1 MNDHFHALPSG
12 YQLAEYRIERVIG
25 SGGFGITYYAWDTLL
40 DKPVAIKEFLPNE
53 FAVRADGANVQP
65 KSASS
70 HDDFQWGLERFLD
83 EARTLARFKHPHL
96 NEVFRFLQANG
107 TAYLALDYIEGQTL
121 SQLLKREE
129 RLDPPRL
136 QRLLHELLSG
146 IDEVHNAGF
155 VHRDIKPGNIMLR
168 EDGSAVLLDFG
179 AARQAIG
186 QRSRSITSILT
197 PGYAPI
203 EQYDQNANDTGPWTD
218 LYALGMVAYRCISGI
233 GDSALLDAVAR
244 ARLERKGDRDKD
256 LAAAVT
262 LGQGQYD
269 ASLLTAIDWCIK
281 VDEDQRPQSV
291 TALKA
296 ALAGGEPPESNVEAE
311 TQHKR
316 EAEAEARRH

>member
-1 MNDHFHALPSG
+1 M
-12 YQLAEYRIERVIG
+12 
-25 SGGFGITYYAWDTLL
+25 
-40 DKPVAIKEFLPNE
+40 
-53 FAVRADGANVQP
+53 
-65 KSASS
+65 
-70 HDDFQWGLERFLD
+70 
-83 EARTLARFKHPHL
+83 
-96 NEVFRFLQANG
+96 VFRFLQANG
-107 TAYLALDYIEGQTL
+107 TAYLALEYIEGQTL

-146 IDEVHNAGF
+146 IDEIHNAGF

-233 GDSALLDAVAR
+233 GDSELLDAVAR
-244 ARLERKGDRDKD
+244 VQLERKGDRDKD
-256 LAAAVT
+256 LAAALT
-262 LGQGQYD
+262 LGRGQYD

-296 ALAGGEPPESNVEAE
+296 ALAGGEPPESNAPAPPPPNESADRTAAPVPKPPRPG
-311 TQHKR
+311 KR
-316 EAEAEARRH
+316 RRGIAALALVIVAAGSGGHGGHGGTSPIVKEMLHWKDARCAVAVASYVGPYMAIMRKDTGQTRQTPERQRALLTGKTPGAG